1 MIKSLTPLVAS
12 CALVACGSDD
22 AAPSRERSRESSTK
36 TTATAS
42 PASTASAA
50 GPALVP
56 SASSPAGPVVASAP
70 LPSSAS
76 ASSAEPAAQSAGAR
90 VLTAAELA
98 EVTKAL
104 AKFDVDPKQSFRL
117 TLNGFGE
124 CSFASTTFREN
135 SVGDYLLVAN
145 GKAAYTFP
153 QFPGAGGWAR
163 QSVLAVWFG
172 KLDGDD
178 LLDVVAIAEAMT
190 GMGSTGAVPFPVVT
204 YYKAT
209 GPKTFA
215 LDKALSEKAT
225 DAKVK
230 TIAAALKLAGK

>member
-1 MIKSLTPLVAS
+1 MIKSLSPFLAS
-12 CALVACGSDD
+12 CVLVACGSDD
-22 AAPSRERSRESSTK
+22 AAPSRERSRESAPKTAASPTSSTGP
-36 TTATAS
+36 TLSPSAAAPAATVAGSAPPSATAS
-42 PASTASAA
+42 PS
-50 GPALVP
+50 
-56 SASSPAGPVVASAP
+56 
-70 LPSSAS
+70 S
-76 ASSAEPAAQSAGAR
+76 ASSAEPAAQGAGAR
-90 VLTAAELA
+90 ALTPAELA

-124 CSFASTTFREN
+124 CSFASTSFREN